1 MSTAATSYPNYSPAS
16 AGLLSGNEMTIDC
29 ACNEE
34 SNQKGNFFRGI
45 LVAVPA
51 GMAMWVGLL
60 KLATVI
66 AHHI

>member
-1 MSTAATSYPNYSPAS
+1 MSTTTSYPTYSPAQP
-16 AGLLSGNEMTIDC
+16 GLLSGKEMTIEC

-34 SNQKGNFFRGI
+34 AHQESNFFRGI

-51 GMAMWVGLL
+51 GLAMWVGLL